1 MGNTKAENIIH
12 SMDKFRDPENLSR
25 MRRLMDKLGN
35 PQDNLRFIH
44 IAGTNGKGSVS
55 RFIYEILEASGYRA
69 GIFTSPY
76 IERFN
81 ERIEVDHN
89 LISDSDL
96 NRLTDKVM
104 KAAEA
109 LGKELAEAGSLEPGE
124 TPVTEFDMITAAAF
138 LYFNEVKADPVVLE
152 VGLGGRGDSTNV
164 IRNPLACVI
173 TTIGMDHT
181 DRLGNTLGEIA
192 GESEEVTELQR
203 ISVQFGEN
211 TVVYELNDSPAAAS
225 LCEQLPITVEVED
238 YSTNEKIFYPEQGL
252 DTTDTPTA
260 EGGAGTLAYY
270 SPWGDVVMF
279 YNDYDANPSLFELG
293 QAVSGTEL
301 IGEMTGTIV
310 IDLADTGDE

>member
-25 MRRLMDKLGN
+25 MRKLMDKLGN

-96 NRLTDKVM
+96 NRLTDTVM

-109 LGKELAEAGSLEPGE
+109 LGKELEEEGSLEPGE

-192 GESEEVTELQR
+192 GEKAGIIKAGRPVISAVTCEE
-203 ISVQFGEN
+203 
-211 TVVYELNDSPAAAS
+211 
-225 LCEQLPITVEVED
+225 
-238 YSTNEKIFYPEQGL
+238 
-252 DTTDTPTA
+252 
-260 EGGAGTLAYY
+260 
-270 SPWGDVVMF
+270 
-279 YNDYDANPSLFELG
+279 ANL
-293 QAVSGTEL
+293 
-301 IGEMTGTIV
+301 
-310 IDLADTGDE
+310 